1 MRTLKVGRVDEVIH
15 VDGRFA
21 YVVVFDGDDPAVTV
35 MRPGWFDELQPLTGG
50 PVAIA
55 VGDKVEVEHTDQP
68 GEPAWKLLGT
78 A

>member
-1 MRTLKVGRVDEVIH
+1 MRTTKVGRVDEVIQ

-21 YVVVFDGDDPAVTV
+21 YIVVFDGADPAVTV

-50 PVAIA
+50 PVIIS
-55 VGDKVEVEHTDQP
+55 VGDRVEVEHTDHP
-68 GEPAWKLLGT
+68 GELAWKLLGT